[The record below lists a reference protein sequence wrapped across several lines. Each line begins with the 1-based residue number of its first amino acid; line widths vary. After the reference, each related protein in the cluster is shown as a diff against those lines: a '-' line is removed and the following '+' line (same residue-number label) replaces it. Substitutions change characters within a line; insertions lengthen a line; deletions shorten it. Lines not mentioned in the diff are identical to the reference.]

1 MKDTTATIRRRDK
14 VDSCTCGFDE
24 DNIARMAPQGDQKPC
39 FGDCMGQFLAPVL
52 PPGSGINS
60 EGAASPA
67 MCEAFN
73 GTVSSKNDEKFWPLY
88 WCDITYCGLGIER
101 GGPEGAGRKG
111 QDPNVNKIINNCNGI
126 GIKNIYDPGPP
137 PDEFSCS
144 TGKDGESTCQNPAG
158 KDDPSSAQD
167 GPKTRPTHGTAAH
180 PTSSSKA
187 ATDTHGS
194 ASAGATTTTSGSGLS
209 HGAKIALAVCS
220 AIGLLTLVGIILVC
234 LRRRKRRKTE
244 FRSALLKSSLLG
256 RGGYG
261 GSGGGNGLGGDGAYF
276 PCPSRSGGGEGGYSP
291 TPLLSPA
298 GSAMGGGG
306 SIASVGDPPLTPPLR
321 LRDRRLLLPS
331 ILLRPGTSRSSDV
344 SPPLTPLTPAYS
356 PSQNYNASPSI
367 FPPSPICSPTVNK
380 LVPRHE
386 RTPTPQKIPI
396 DSLPPLPPQIAS
408 AMPTSSAGN
417 ATGSIISRGS
427 LRSANTTSTATY
439 CPSSVTANSHTSLL
453 RHEVTLS
460 TMSATTILPA
470 SCSSPPGSPPR
481 PPRPHDT
488 PLQIPDLLSAAPAP
502 SSMSP
507 PPTFRGFS
515 PPPLG
520 AGTLPSPPLPPLAV
534 SVSVPTSSATS
545 PTRGP
550 TTPRAFQ
557 LSQGGGSGFQRQQ
570 QQQPRSFSSP
580 FQGVPSSPR
589 GSANT
594 AKKDTRS
601 QPTNKN
607 NGMNVEDRGSWGSW
621 DGTHT
626 MPTTVHTGGIS
637 NTHHNPNNEAAST
650 HKGLGIAAPEI
661 GTARSCSSPVPLPL
675 HVVQGHGHHGHEVHV
690 PLPLSSPTTP
700 RQESGSNAANP
711 AGSDT
716 SASVYEYEYDGYSHG
731 SFGYAHG
738 DGQGQGQQNDARN
751 LIGGVF

>member
-1 MKDTTATIRRRDK
+1 MATIRIRDK
-14 VDSCTCGFDE
+14 VDSCTCRFDHIE
-24 DNIARMAPQGDQKPC
+24 PMSSQGDQKPC
-39 FGDCMGQFLAPVL
+39 FDSCMRQFLAPVL
-52 PPGSGINS
+52 PPGSGINPD
-60 EGAASPA
+60 GAASTA

-73 GTVSSKNDEKFWPLY
+73 GTFPGKNDVNMKFWPLY
-88 WCDITYCGLGIER
+88 W
-101 GGPEGAGRKG
+101 
-111 QDPNVNKIINNCNGI
+111 I
-126 GIKNIYDPGPP
+126 GIDGIYDTGPP
-137 PDEFSCS
+137 PEGFSCS
-144 TGKDGESTCQNPAG
+144 TGKDPESTCQNPAA

-167 GPKTRPTHGTAAH
+167 GPKTTPTQATAAH

-194 ASAGATTTTSGSGLS
+194 ASAGATTTTSTSGLS

-244 FRSALLKSSLLG
+244 FRSALLKSSLLS

-261 GSGGGNGLGGDGAYF
+261 GSGGGNGLGGGDGAYF
-276 PCPSRSGGGEGGYSP
+276 PCPSRCGGGEGGYSP

-306 SIASVGDPPLTPPLR
+306 SIASAGDPPLTPPLR

-396 DSLPPLPPQIAS
+396 DSLPPLPPQIAC
-408 AMPTSSAGN
+408 AMPTNSVGN
-417 ATGSIISRGS
+417 ATGSITSRGS
-427 LRSANTTSTATY
+427 LNSANTNSTATY
-439 CPSSVTANSHTSLL
+439 CPSSVTANTHTSLL

-520 AGTLPSPPLPPLAV
+520 ASGTLPSPPLPPLAV
-534 SVSVPTSSATS
+534 SVSVPTSSPTS

-557 LSQGGGSGFQRQQ
+557 LSQGGGSAFQRHP

-594 AKKDTRS
+594 AKKDTS
-601 QPTNKN
+601 KHHTHK
-607 NGMNVEDRGSWGSW
+607 MNDAHVEDRGSWGSW

-626 MPTTVHTGGIS
+626 MPTVHTGGT
-637 NTHHNPNNEAAST
+637 NTCTHNPNSEASST
-650 HKGLGIAAPEI
+650 HKGLGIAPEI

-675 HVVQGHGHHGHEVHV
+675 HVHGHGHDVHV
-690 PLPLSSPTTP
+690 PSPLASPTP
-700 RQESGSNAANP
+700 RQQSGTAANP

-716 SASVYEYEYDGYSHG
+716 SGSVYEYEYVGYSHG
-731 SFGYAHG
+731 SSSYGYAHG
-738 DGQGQGQQNDARN
+738 DGHGDGQGQQNDPRN
-751 LIGGVF
+751 FIGGAF